1 MGRNDFFAL
10 DLDSPVELKRGP
22 SLASQAYKRLKMQFL
37 LGEMQPGRRFT
48 YREIAQHL
56 GISVTP
62 AREAIFKL
70 VAERVFESG
79 ATGTFVVPQLRAE
92 ACRELWRIRILLE
105 APCAELAAK
114 NIDPRTIEAL
124 ENAHQSMIEAKHKK
138 KLRAALKYNFMFHFM
153 LYQKA
158 DAPILLSLIQDIWAR
173 SASYVEFFHS
183 KHVEGRGETSA
194 PGPHVH
200 ATIISALK
208 AGDAGRVKNGI
219 ERDLVEIRDGILLL
233 LDSDQAHKNRTPMNA
248 VSSSASLDQT
258 ESRTQH
264 RKSRA

>member
-1 MGRNDFFAL
+1 MGRNDFSAL
-10 DLDSPVELKRGP
+10 DLDSPADLKRGP
-22 SLASQAYKRLKMQFL
+22 SLATQAYKRLKMQFL
-37 LGEMQPGRRFT
+37 LGEMEPGRRFT

-70 VAERVFESG
+70 VAEHIFEPG
-79 ATGTFVVPQLRAE
+79 ATGTIVVPQLRAD

-105 APCAELAAK
+105 GPCAELAAQ

-124 ENAHQSMIEAKHKK
+124 ESAHQSMIEAKHKK

-158 DAPILLSLIQDIWAR
+158 NAPILLSLIQDIWAR
-173 SASYVEFFHS
+173 STSYVEFFHTR
-183 KHVEGRGETSA
+183 HVKERGETSA

-200 ATIISALK
+200 ATIINALK
-208 AGDAGRVKNGI
+208 AGDASRVKTGI

-233 LDSDQAHKNRTPMNA
+233 LDSDQNRANRKPANA
-248 VSSSASLDQT
+248 ASLAVSLDQAKGGT
-258 ESRTQH
+258 AR
-264 RKSRA
+264 RKARA

>member
-10 DLDSPVELKRGP
+10 DLDSPVDLKRGP
-22 SLASQAYKRLKMQFL
+22 SLANQAYKRLKMQFL

-48 YREIAQHL
+48 YREIAHHL

-70 VAERVFESG
+70 VAERIFEPG
-79 ATGTFVVPQLRAE
+79 ATGTIIVPQLRAE

-138 KLRAALKYNFMFHFM
+138 KLRAALKYNFTFHFL

-158 DAPILLSLIQDIWAR
+158 DTPILLSLIQDIWAR
-173 SASYVEFFHS
+173 STSYVEFFHS
-183 KHVEGRGETSA
+183 KHVERRSESSA

-219 ERDLVEIRDGILLL
+219 ERDLVEIRDGILQLM
-233 LDSDQAHKNRTPMNA
+233 DSSQTDKNQTPIDA
-248 VSSSASLDQT
+248 VSSSVSLDPAGN
-258 ESRTQH
+258 RTQR
-264 RKSRA
+264 RKARA

>member
-1 MGRNDFFAL
+1 MARNEFSLL
-10 DLDSPVELKRGP
+10 DLDLPVDLKRSP
-22 SLASQAYKRLKMQFL
+22 SLATQAYKRLKMQFL

-70 VAERVFESG
+70 VAEHIFEPG
-79 ATGTFVVPQLRAE
+79 ATGTIIVPELSAD

-114 NIDPRTIEAL
+114 NMDTRTIAAL
-124 ENAHQSMIEAKHKK
+124 ESAHAAMIEAKHKK

-153 LYQKA
+153 LYQKSE
-158 DAPILLSLIQDIWAR
+158 APILLSLIQDIWAR
-173 SASYVEFFHS
+173 STSYVDFFHS
-183 KHVEGRGETSA
+183 RHVKERGETSA

-200 ATIISALK
+200 ATIIAALK
-208 AGDAGRVKNGI
+208 AGDAARVKNGI
-219 ERDLVEIRDGILLL
+219 ERDLVEIRDGILQLL
-233 LDSDQAHKNRTPMNA
+233 ASGERPARADGVKANETAEPVK
-248 VSSSASLDQT
+248 SAP
-258 ESRTQH
+258 R
-264 RKSRA
+264 RKARA